1 MSNNHNEN
9 NVTFLELEKVDVRVG
24 VILSAEEVDNDSEYM
39 KLKVDIGEL
48 GVRDIVAKFNRQYA
62 VQTLVRYPTNSILV
76 IVNTEPTVIKGL
88 PSHGVILGSF
98 TKDKNIV
105 NLITSRDVKP
115 GAEVHLC
122 C

>member
-1 MSNNHNEN
+1 MSNNHEN
-9 NVTFLELEKVDVRVG
+9 NVTFVELEKVDIRVG